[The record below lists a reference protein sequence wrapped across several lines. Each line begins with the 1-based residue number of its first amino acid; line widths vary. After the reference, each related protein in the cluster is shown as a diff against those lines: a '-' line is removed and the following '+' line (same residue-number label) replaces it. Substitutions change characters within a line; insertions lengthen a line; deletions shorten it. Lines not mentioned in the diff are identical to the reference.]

1 MGFTRDPSSLT
12 GFLEGGVEINTP
24 AFVSWDRDVLAQG
37 TDWGLGQGWQL
48 NINTDGSELS
58 FKYGSEVPWK
68 ISTDGVA
75 TIPGLIATNLIA
87 DSLKL
92 TLRSS
97 LPDVASYQLGEVV
110 NVLGYL
116 YVNQDDPS

>member
-1 MGFTRDPSSLT
+1 MGFTRDPSSLS
-12 GFLEGGVEINTP
+12 GFLEGGVEINAP

-48 NINTDGSELS
+48 NINADGSELA

-68 ISTDGVA
+68 MTSDGEA
-75 TIPGLIATNLIA
+75 TMTSLATT
-87 DSLKL
+87 SLKL
-92 TLRSS
+92 TILSS
-97 LPDVASYQLGEVV
+97 LPDVAPYQLGEVV

-116 YVNQDDPS
+116 YVKQDDPS

>member
-1 MGFTRDPSSLT
+1 MGFTRDPSSLS

-48 NINTDGSELS
+48 NINTDGSELA
-58 FKYGSEVPWK
+58 FKYGSDVPWK
-68 ISTDGVA
+68 ITSAGDA
-75 TIPGLIATNLIA
+75 TMNTLTMT
-87 DSLKL
+87 SLRL
-92 TLRSS
+92 TILNS

-110 NVLGYL
+110 NVLGFL